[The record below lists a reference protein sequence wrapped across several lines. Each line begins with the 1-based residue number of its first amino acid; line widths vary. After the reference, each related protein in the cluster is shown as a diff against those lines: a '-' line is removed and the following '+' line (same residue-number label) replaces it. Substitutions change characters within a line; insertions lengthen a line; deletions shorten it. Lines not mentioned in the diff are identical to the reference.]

1 MSSIMIEHL
10 DGKVFDLDALGFR
23 VASYNPPTA
32 SVTYTYQQIGN
43 YGTTLIGAQTAQ
55 LVIPLTVVITARDMN
70 DYRLQLIEL
79 HKIFYTDECF
89 YVYDS
94 NISYLRYKVRAEQ
107 IAPTQNGNFW
117 QSNNVTINLDCP
129 SGYAESTYTSL
140 EMANDHSLMGFGV
153 NLPIE
158 QELKAQFTT
167 SDFTFTNIG
176 LIPLQ
181 ADERPVTITFNGSV
195 ASTLTITNQT
205 TNQSLSINHQLSS
218 SDNLVIVGFMP
229 AVNGTP
235 IYGESDHGYIDFV
248 RGDNDIHIDG
258 ATSFTISFNTRFYY

>member
-1 MSSIMIEHL
+1 MSSIMIKHL
-10 DGKVFDLDALGFR
+10 DGTIYDLDALGFR
-23 VASYNPPTA
+23 VVSYNPPTA

-43 YGTTLIGAQTAQ
+43 YGTKLTGAQTAQ

-79 HKIFYTDECF
+79 HKIFYTDEYF

-117 QSNNVTINLDCP
+117 QSSNVTINLDCP

-140 EMANDHSLMGFGV
+140 EMANDNSLMGFGI
-153 NLPIE
+153 NLPTG
-158 QELKAQFTT
+158 QKFQAQFST
-167 SDFTFTNIG
+167 SDFVFSNIG

-181 ADERPVTITFNGSV
+181 ADERPVTMTFNGSV
-195 ASTLTITNQT
+195 ASALTITNKT
-205 TNQSLSINHQLSS
+205 TNQSLNISKSLSA
-218 SDNLVIVGFMP
+218 SDTLTITGFMP

-235 IYGESDHGYIDFV
+235 IYGDSDHGYIDFV
-248 RGDNDIHIDG
+248 RGDNQIHIDG
-258 ATSFTISFNTRFYY
+258 STSFTISFDTRFYY

>member
-1 MSSIMIEHL
+1 MSTIMIKHL

-23 VASYNPPTA
+23 VVSYNPPTA

-43 YGTTLIGAQTAQ
+43 YGTTLIGAQTGQ

-79 HKIFYTDECF
+79 HKIFYTDEYF
-89 YVYDS
+89 FVYDS
-94 NISYLRYKVRAEQ
+94 KIPYLRYKVRAEQ

-140 EMANDHSLMGFGV
+140 EIANNNSLMGFGI
-153 NLPIE
+153 NLPIG
-158 QELKAQFTT
+158 QEFQAQFKT
-167 SDFTFTNIG
+167 SDFTFTNLG

-195 ASTLTITNQT
+195 ANALTITNQT
-205 TNQSLSINHQLSS
+205 TNQSLKITKSLSGN
-218 SDNLVIVGFMP
+218 DTLVITGFMP
-229 AVNGTP
+229 SVNGTP

-248 RGDNDIHIDG
+248 RGDNQIHIDG
-258 ATSFTISFNTRFYY
+258 TTSFTISFDTRFYY

>member
-1 MSSIMIEHL
+1 MASIMIKHL

-23 VASYNPPTA
+23 VVSYNPPTA

-43 YGTTLIGAQTAQ
+43 YGTTLTGAQTAQ
-55 LVIPLTVVITARDMN
+55 LVIPLVVVIKARDMN

-79 HKIFYTDECF
+79 HKIFYTDEYF
-89 YVYDS
+89 YAYDS
-94 NISYLRYKVRAEQ
+94 KIPYLRYKVRAEQ

-140 EMANDHSLMGFGV
+140 EIANDNSLMGFGI
-153 NLPIE
+153 NLPIG
-158 QELKAQFTT
+158 QEFQAQFNT
-167 SDFTFTNIG
+167 SDFTFTNLG

-195 ASTLTITNQT
+195 ANALTITNQT
-205 TNQSLSINHQLSS
+205 TNQSLKISKSLSS
-218 SDNLVIVGFMP
+218 SDTLTITGFMP

-248 RGDNDIHIDG
+248 RGDNQIHIDG
-258 ATSFTISFNTRFYY
+258 TTSFTINFDTRFYY

>member
-1 MSSIMIEHL
+1 MASIMIKHL

-43 YGTTLIGAQTAQ
+43 YGTTLTGAQTAH
-55 LVIPLTVVITARDMN
+55 LIIPLTVVITARDMN

-79 HKIFYTDECF
+79 RKIFYTDEYF

-94 NISYLRYKVRAEQ
+94 NIPYLRYKVRAEQ

-129 SGYAESTYTSL
+129 SGYAETINTSL
-140 EMANDHSLMGFGV
+140 ELSGDTGLTGFGL
-153 NLPIE
+153 NYMIG
-158 QELKAQFTT
+158 KKFTARFN
-167 SDFTFTNIG
+167 SPDFTFTNLG

-181 ADERPVTITFNGSV
+181 ADERPVTISFSGSV
-195 ASTLTITNQT
+195 ASALTITNQT
-205 TNQSLSINHQLSS
+205 TNQSLKITHQLSP

-229 AVNGTP
+229 TVNGTP
-235 IYGESDHGYIDFV
+235 IYGDSDHGYLDFA
-248 RGDNDIHIDG
+248 RGDNEIHIDG
-258 ATSFTISFNTRFYY
+258 ATSFTISFDTRFYY

>member
-1 MSSIMIEHL
+1 MASIMIKHL
-10 DGKVFDLDALGFR
+10 DSKVYDLDALGFR

-43 YGTTLIGAQTAQ
+43 YGTTLTGAQTAQ

-79 HKIFYTDECF
+79 HKIFYTDEYF

-94 NISYLRYKVRAEQ
+94 NIPYLRYKVRAEQ

-129 SGYAESTYTSL
+129 SGYAETVNTSL
-140 EMANDHSLMGFGV
+140 ELSDDPTLVGFGI
-153 NLPIE
+153 NYMMDR
-158 QELKAQFTT
+158 KFTARFNST
-167 SDFTFTNIG
+167 DFTFTNLG

-195 ASTLTITNQT
+195 ASALTITNQT

-229 AVNGTP
+229 TVNGTP
-235 IYGESDHGYIDFV
+235 IYGDSDHGYIDFV
-248 RGDNDIHIDG
+248 RGDNQIHIDG
-258 ATSFTISFNTRFYY
+258 ATSFTINFDTRFYY

>member
-23 VASYNPPTA
+23 VVSYNPPTA

-43 YGTTLIGAQTAQ
+43 YGTTLTGAQTAQ

-79 HKIFYTDECF
+79 HNIFYTDEYF

-94 NISYLRYKVRAEQ
+94 NMPYLRYKVRAEQ
-107 IAPTQNGNFW
+107 IAPTQNSNFW

-129 SGYAESTYTSL
+129 SGYAETINTSL
-140 EMANDHSLMGFGV
+140 ELSDDPKLVGFGL
-153 NLPIE
+153 NYMMGR
-158 QELKAQFTT
+158 KFTARFNST
-167 SDFTFTNIG
+167 DFTFTNIG

-229 AVNGTP
+229 TVNGTT
-235 IYGESDHGYIDFV
+235 IYGDSDHGYLDFA
-248 RGDNDIHIDG
+248 RGDNEIHIDG
-258 ATSFTISFNTRFYY
+258 ATSFTINFDTRFYY

>member
-1 MSSIMIEHL
+1 MSSIMIQHS
-10 DGKVFDLDALGFR
+10 DGTIYDLDALGFR

-43 YGTTLIGAQTAQ
+43 YGTKLTGAQTAQ
-55 LVIPLTVVITARDMN
+55 LVIPLTVVITAQDMN

-79 HKIFYTDECF
+79 HKIFYTDEYF

-94 NISYLRYKVRAEQ
+94 KIPYLRYKVRAEQ
-107 IAPTQNGNFW
+107 ISPTQNGNFW
-117 QSNNVTINLDCP
+117 QSSNVTINLDCP

-140 EMANDHSLMGFGV
+140 EMAGDNSLMGFGI

-158 QELKAQFTT
+158 QEFQAQFN
-167 SDFTFTNIG
+167 SPDFTFTNIG

-195 ASTLTITNQT
+195 ASDLKITNQT
-205 TNQSLSINHQLSS
+205 TNQSLKISKSLSS
-218 SDNLVIVGFMP
+218 SDTLTITGFMP

-235 IYGESDHGYIDFV
+235 IYGDSDHGYIDFV
-248 RGDNDIHIDG
+248 RGDNQIHIDG
-258 ATSFTISFNTRFYY
+258 TTSFTISFDTRFYY

>member
-1 MSSIMIEHL
+1 MASIMIKHL
-10 DGKVFDLDALGFR
+10 DGKTYDLDALGFR

-43 YGTTLIGAQTAQ
+43 YGTTLTGAQTAN

-79 HKIFYTDECF
+79 RKIFYTDEYF

-94 NISYLRYKVRAEQ
+94 NIPYLRYKVRAEQ

-140 EMANDHSLMGFGV
+140 EMANDHSLMGFGI

-158 QELKAQFTT
+158 QEFKAQFNT
-167 SDFTFTNIG
+167 SDFTFTNLG

-195 ASTLTITNQT
+195 ASALTITNQT
-205 TNQSLSINHQLSS
+205 TNQSLKISKSLSA
-218 SDNLVIVGFMP
+218 SDTLTITGFMP

-235 IYGESDHGYIDFV
+235 IYGDSDHGYIDFV
-248 RGDNDIHIDG
+248 RGDNQIHIDG
-258 ATSFTISFNTRFYY
+258 STSFTISFDTRFYY

>member
-1 MSSIMIEHL
+1 MASIMIKHL

-23 VASYNPPTA
+23 VVSYNPPTA

-43 YGTTLIGAQTAQ
+43 YGTTLTGAQTAQ
-55 LVIPLTVVITARDMN
+55 LVIPLVVVIKARDMN
-70 DYRLQLIEL
+70 DYRMQLIKL
-79 HKIFYTDECF
+79 HSIFYTDEYF

-94 NISYLRYKVRAEQ
+94 KMPYLRYKVRAEQ
-107 IAPTQNGNFW
+107 IAPTQDGNFW

-129 SGYAESTYTSL
+129 SGYAESTYMSL
-140 EMANDHSLMGFGV
+140 EMAKDHSLMGFGV

-158 QELKAQFTT
+158 QEFKAQFNTP
-167 SDFTFTNIG
+167 DFTFTNIG

-195 ASTLTITNQT
+195 ASALTITNKT
-205 TNQSLSINHQLSS
+205 TNQSLKISKILSA
-218 SDNLVIVGFMP
+218 SDMLTITGFMP
-229 AVNGTP
+229 AVNGAP
-235 IYGESDHGYIDFV
+235 IYGDSDHGYLDFA

-258 ATSFTISFNTRFYY
+258 STSFTISFNTRFYY

>member
-1 MSSIMIEHL
+1 MASIMIKHL
-10 DGKVFDLDALGFR
+10 DGKVFDLDALGYR
-23 VASYNPPTA
+23 VVSYNPPTA

-43 YGTTLIGAQTAQ
+43 YGTTLTGAQTAQ
-55 LVIPLTVVITARDMN
+55 LVIPLVVVIKARDMN

-79 HKIFYTDECF
+79 HKIFYTDEYF
-89 YVYDS
+89 FVYDS
-94 NISYLRYKVRAEQ
+94 KIPYLRYKVRAEQ

-117 QSNNVTINLDCP
+117 QSSNVTINLDCP

-140 EMANDHSLMGFGV
+140 EIANDNSLMGFGV
-153 NLPIE
+153 NLPVE
-158 QELKAQFTT
+158 QEFQAQFST

-195 ASTLTITNQT
+195 ANALTITNQT
-205 TNQSLSINHQLSS
+205 TNQSLKITHQLNP
-218 SDNLVIVGFMP
+218 SDNLVIAGFMP
-229 AVNGTP
+229 TVNGTT
-235 IYGESDHGYIDFV
+235 IYGDSDHGYLDFA

-258 ATSFTISFNTRFYY
+258 ATSFTISFDTRFYY

>member
-10 DGKVFDLDALGFR
+10 DSRIFDLDALGFR
-23 VASYNPPTA
+23 VVSYNPPTA

-43 YGTTLIGAQTAQ
+43 YGTTLTGAQTAQ

-70 DYRLQLIEL
+70 DYRLQLVEL
-79 HKIFYTDECF
+79 HKIFYTDEYF

-94 NISYLRYKVRAEQ
+94 NIPYLRYKVRAEQ

-129 SGYAESTYTSL
+129 SGYAETINTSL
-140 EMANDHSLMGFGV
+140 ELSDDPNLVGFGL
-153 NLPIE
+153 NYIMDR
-158 QELKAQFTT
+158 KFTARFNST
-167 SDFTFTNIG
+167 DFTFTNIG

-181 ADERPVTITFNGSV
+181 ADERPVTISFNGSV
-195 ASTLTITNQT
+195 ASTLTITNKT
-205 TNQSLSINHQLSS
+205 TNQSLSINHQLSP

-229 AVNGTP
+229 TVNGTT
-235 IYGESDHGYIDFV
+235 IYGDSDHSYLDFA
-248 RGDNDIHIDG
+248 RGDNQIHIDG
-258 ATSFTISFNTRFYY
+258 ATSFTINFDTKFYY

>member
-1 MSSIMIEHL
+1 MASIMINHL
-10 DGKVFDLDALGFR
+10 DGKTFDLDALGFR
-23 VASYNPPTA
+23 AVSYNPPTA

-43 YGTTLIGAQTAQ
+43 YGTTLTGAQTAN

-79 HKIFYTDECF
+79 HKIFYTDEYF

-94 NISYLRYKVRAEQ
+94 NIPYLRYKVRAEQ

-117 QSNNVTINLDCP
+117 QSSNVTINLDCP
-129 SGYAESTYTSL
+129 SGYAETINTSL
-140 EMANDHSLMGFGV
+140 ELSDDPNLVGFGL
-153 NLPIE
+153 NYMMG
-158 QELKAQFTT
+158 KKFTARFN
-167 SDFTFTNIG
+167 SPDFTFTNLG

-181 ADERPVTITFNGSV
+181 ADERPVTISFSGSV

-205 TNQSLSINHQLSS
+205 TNQSLSITHQLSP

-229 AVNGTP
+229 TVNGTP
-235 IYGESDHGYIDFV
+235 IYGDSDHGYLDFA
-248 RGDNDIHIDG
+248 RGDNQIRIDG
-258 ATSFTISFNTRFYY
+258 ATSFTINFDTRFYY